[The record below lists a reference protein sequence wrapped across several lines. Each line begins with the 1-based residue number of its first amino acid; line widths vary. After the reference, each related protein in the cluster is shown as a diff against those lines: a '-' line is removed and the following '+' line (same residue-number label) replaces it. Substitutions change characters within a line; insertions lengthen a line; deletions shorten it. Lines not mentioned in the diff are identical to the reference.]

1 MLDPAIGGRKM
12 SNKKDGSAFERE
24 FAEKLSANGYW
35 VHLLRDNHNGQPF
48 DLIAV
53 RDGIAYAID
62 CKDCTSEKFPLSR
75 IEENQRMAME
85 LWTEC
90 GNNTPMFAIKLP
102 FRGIRLLKYSDAMHL
117 DGIGVKTLRGND
129 IAIYTYPLKV
139 LL

>member
-35 VHLLRDNHNGQPF
+35 VHLLRDNQNGQPF

-53 RDGIAYAID
+53 RDGKAYAID

-75 IEENQRMAME
+75 IEENQKTAMG
-85 LWTEC
+85 LWMEC
-90 GNNTPMFAIKLP
+90 GNNEPMFALRFPSQK
-102 FRGIRLLKYSDAMHL
+102 IRLLKYSDAMDL
-117 DGIGVKTLRGND
+117 EEIGIKALSGGNL
-129 IAIYTYPLKV
+129 IIYTFPLRK

>member
-1 MLDPAIGGRKM
+1 M

-35 VHLLRDNHNGQPF
+35 VHLLRDNQNGQPF

-53 RDGIAYAID
+53 RDGKAYAID

-75 IEENQRMAME
+75 IEENQKTAMG
-85 LWTEC
+85 LWMEC
-90 GNNTPMFAIKLP
+90 GNNEPMFALRFPSQK
-102 FRGIRLLKYSDAMHL
+102 IRLLKYSDAMDL
-117 DGIGVKTLRGND
+117 EEIGIKALSGGNL
-129 IAIYTYPLKV
+129 AIYTSPLRK

>member
-1 MLDPAIGGRKM
+1 M

-24 FAEKLSANGYW
+24 LAERLSANGYW
-35 VHLLRDNHNGQPF
+35 VHLLRDNQNGQPF

-53 RDGIAYAID
+53 RDGEAFAFD

-75 IEENQRMAME
+75 IEENQKTAME
-85 LWTEC
+85 LWVEC
-90 GNNTPMFAIKLP
+90 GNNEPMFAIKLP
-102 FRGIRLLKYSDAMHL
+102 FRGIRLLKYSDAMRL